1 MNNYNKD
8 KLMKAMIRQQAI
20 LDYELSEGFLQLMP
34 GGYFVHT
41 TPEMLGIDD
50 SIFEGL
56 EDVVKAIINE
66 EL

>member
-8 KLMKAMIRQQAI
+8 KLMNAMIKQQAI
-20 LDYELSEGFLQLMP
+20 LDYELSEGFLQLTP
-34 GGYFVHT
+34 EGHFVHT

-56 EDVVKAIINE
+56 EEVVKSIINE